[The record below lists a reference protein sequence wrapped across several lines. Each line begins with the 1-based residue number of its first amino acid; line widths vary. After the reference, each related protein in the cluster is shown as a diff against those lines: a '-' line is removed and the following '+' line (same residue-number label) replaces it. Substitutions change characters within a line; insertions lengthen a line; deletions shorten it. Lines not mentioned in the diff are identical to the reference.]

1 MRPWTV
7 GLASAAVGF
16 GLGWLTRPLVE
27 GRGASL
33 AIDEVIH
40 HAFADEDRLT
50 QAVTLFALLELHK
63 RGEASWEQP
72 KLFGPIQV
80 AHE

>member
-40 HAFADEDRLT
+40 HAFASEDRLL
-50 QAVTLFALLELHK
+50 QAAAHLTIAHVTMFGLACALL
-63 RGEASWEQP
+63 GY
-72 KLFGPIQV
+72 V
-80 AHE
+80 AARMSS

>member
-7 GLASAAVGF
+7 CLVSAAVGF

-27 GRGASL
+27 GRGSSL

-40 HAFADEDRLT
+40 HALVDEDRLLHAAAHLT
-50 QAVTLFALLELHK
+50 IAHVTMFGLACALLGMSQ
-63 RGEASWEQP
+63 RA
-72 KLFGPIQV
+72 
-80 AHE
+80 